1 MIIGNGLLGLNF
13 NLFKDDFKNYVVFTS
28 GVSNSKEIDI
38 NQFNREK
45 ELILKTL
52 EEYKELTFI
61 YVSSILAGSTKDGY
75 YNHKLE
81 MEKLIR
87 SKSKKYLIFR
97 VPQIVGDIGNKNN
110 LINFLK
116 ENIKNGEE
124 IVIYNNIERAIIDI
138 DDFVKIVN
146 YCKDKTI
153 NEIIII
159 SHIEKIKVIDLCKSI
174 SSILKKELKFKISY
188 DYQVMDWDFNSSSLF
203 SEALIKLNINN
214 EGYSEKIIKKYIN

>member
-87 SKSKKYLIFR
+87 SNSKKYLIFR